1 MVNVTKSNFLT
12 SLRDLLIHLPT
23 ASYIA
28 IDEEMTGIRINHKKP
43 NKAELPGERYTN
55 SWKGVPERYG
65 ILQVG
70 IALFHKNPDYRAK
83 SSAAGSQERDI
94 DGETGAAAGGLGL
107 GAQNEDEA
115 EAQDVIDVNEHP
127 FMHREGTLN
136 QDELEDMTEREE
148 DAAAHPANTDDVPEY
163 TSRIYN
169 FYLFP
174 NSDSQKDVTMSSDTI
189 AFLIENKMDFNKVFS
204 EGISFMSV
212 SRAEELKRKFLE
224 KKAKMKEE
232 GMDNGGES
240 TPLKR
245 SGEKVKLTR
254 TEDIAFVART
264 MACLREWIDAENGNE
279 ENGANGGDDPD
290 TGVGRRQVEGSSL
303 VLPPCNAFL
312 RRCLYETIEAEYPG
326 LVLERADSG
335 PNGGAARNQIRVIRL
350 SMSEKKQREERLL
363 QEEWSKLVYAI
374 GFTTVFQAISDACN
388 GNSFSEEQTD
398 AFFAGN
404 SPRVSVPSDD
414 NGRKIPL
421 IVHNGLM
428 DLMFL
433 LTHCH
438 DSKLPEC
445 FEDTK
450 KLIRNYFPLVY
461 DTKILA
467 TECSDAV
474 VRGGSTAL
482 GDLYQSMFSPE
493 INDLGLKKST
503 ITNGS
508 ATEQA
513 HEAAW
518 DAFMTGCCFYALSKK
533 ILDNKDSRL
542 TLGRVLEHEPVGS
555 LHRTSM
561 GLNKLYMH
569 FSLYTI
575 DLESSSGT
583 SGLHDPLCHGL
594 TVNTTFYV
602 SGIDSTVSTRDILR
616 ALTVTQN
623 QTEIIQHLRY
633 EICWVDDE
641 SFFVGTKLDNLI
653 SVRDTGAISL
663 IAIHVRHQLRAGLR
677 GVQVIDLADY
687 FNQKHSSKQ
696 SLIGSITSAVKRL
709 FGGGKRTE
717 DDDTNERA
725 KKRRRVN

>member
-1 MVNVTKSNFLT
+1 MFTC
-12 SLRDLLIHLPT
+12 
-23 ASYIA
+23 
-28 IDEEMTGIRINHKKP
+28 
-43 NKAELPGERYTN
+43 
-55 SWKGVPERYG
+55 
-65 ILQVG
+65 
-70 IALFHKNPDYRAK
+70 
-83 SSAAGSQERDI
+83 DI
-94 DGETGAAAGGLGL
+94 
-107 GAQNEDEA
+107 
-115 EAQDVIDVNEHP
+115 
-127 FMHREGTLN
+127 
-136 QDELEDMTEREE
+136 
-148 DAAAHPANTDDVPEY
+148 
-163 TSRIYN
+163 
-169 FYLFP
+169 
-174 NSDSQKDVTMSSDTI
+174 
-189 AFLIENKMDFNKVFS
+189 
-204 EGISFMSV
+204 
-212 SRAEELKRKFLE
+212 
-224 KKAKMKEE
+224 
-232 GMDNGGES
+232 
-240 TPLKR
+240 
-245 SGEKVKLTR
+245 
-254 TEDIAFVART
+254 
-264 MACLREWIDAENGNE
+264 
-279 ENGANGGDDPD
+279 
-290 TGVGRRQVEGSSL
+290 
-303 VLPPCNAFL
+303 
-312 RRCLYETIEAEYPG
+312 
-326 LVLERADSG
+326 RADSG

-421 IVHNGLM
+421 IGEFVCSVHSCEFKLSSPNLFDLCTESILVHNGLM

-482 GDLYQSMFSPE
+482 GELYQSMFSPE